1 MSEKP
6 IRGRE
11 LLLYIN
17 RKKARGVL
25 SLSIERNTER
35 HPLKEYL
42 CEQPYDTPVIRETY
56 RITLTSLLP
65 LKVREKDMFA
75 ITVFDREEEVR
86 YEDCT
91 IAQKKEEI
99 TPDEY
104 TKFTYLIESTRR
116 RKGGG
121 SCGV

>member
-6 IRGRE
+6 TRGRE

-17 RKKARGVL
+17 RKKARGIL
-25 SLSIERNTER
+25 SLSIKKNTER
-35 HPLKEYL
+35 CQLKEYL
-42 CEQPYDTPVIRETY
+42 CDQPYDMPVKRETY
-56 RITLTSLLP
+56 QITLISLLP
-65 LKVREKDMFA
+65 IRVTEPFVMTA
-75 ITVFDREEEVR
+75 YNTEEEVR

-91 IAQKKEEI
+91 ITQRKEEI

-104 TKFTYLIESTRR
+104 TKFTYLIESTQRG
-116 RKGGG
+116 KGGC